1 MSQTGAASLYV
12 RSWEQILSNEDGSP
26 ANYDMTVTVSGVNDA
41 PVNVVPGAQS
51 ANEDTTL
58 VFSSGNGNQI
68 AMTDPDASGGTFEVT
83 ISVTNVSVPPPGTTS
98 ISLISQGTRQS
109 SVKSHRVSLPRASSC
124 AILRPTA
131 SNVNRVSF

>member
-1 MSQTGAASLYV
+1 MTALVKNITYEDINVDAPIAGALTIRFSLT
-12 RSWEQILSNEDGSP
+12 DGDGGTS

-68 AMTDPDASGGTFEVT
+68 AMTDPDASGERLRSRSPSRMG
-83 ISVTNVSVPPPGTTS
+83 
-98 ISLISQGTRQS
+98 R
-109 SVKSHRVSLPRASSC
+109 LP
-124 AILRPTA
+124 
-131 SNVNRVSF
+131 